1 LVDPTVAVVASV
13 IAGIAGGFLSSWMAF
28 NASGEPFNGRK
39 HGNALITGALSGMF
53 LGAAQAAASPQE
65 VPNNQFILSLIG
77 TFFAAAGIDRLRSS
91 GSQMTTPTGLKKLAT
106 GDFKGAVKEIQT
118 KATATTATPAVTTPA
133 PTPTSTAP
141 PTSTTESTK
150 PS

>member
-13 IAGIAGGFLSSWMAF
+13 IAGIAGGFLSSWMSF

-53 LGAAQAAASPQE
+53 LGAAQAAASPE
-65 VPNNQFILSLIG
+65 AIPNNQFILSLIG

-91 GSQMTTPTGLKKLAT
+91 GSRMTTPAGLKKLAT

-118 KATATTATPAVTTPA
+118 KATGTTATPA
-133 PTPTSTAP
+133 TSTAP
-141 PTSTTESTK
+141 PTSTSNPESTK

>member
-1 LVDPTVAVVASV
+1 MVESTIAVIASV
-13 IAGIAGGFLSSWMAF
+13 VAGIAGGFLSSWMAF

-53 LGAAQAAASPQE
+53 LGAAQAAASPNE
-65 VPNNQFILSLIG
+65 IPNNQFILSLIG

-91 GSQMTTPTGLKKLAT
+91 GSQMTTPAGLKKLAT

-118 KATATTATPAVTTPA
+118 KATTTGTTVTPAAPA
-133 PTPTSTAP
+133 STAP
-141 PTSTTESTK
+141 PTSESTK

>member
-1 LVDPTVAVVASV
+1 LVDPTIAVIASV
-13 IAGIAGGFLSSWMAF
+13 VAGIAGGFLSSWMAF
-28 NASGEPFNGRK
+28 NASGEAFNGRK

-91 GSQMTTPTGLKKLAT
+91 GSQMTTPAGLKKLAT

-118 KATATTATPAVTTPA
+118 KATTTGTTTTPA
-133 PTPTSTAP
+133 APSVPTTP
-141 PTSTTESTK
+141 PSSESTVPPK
-150 PS
+150 

>member
-1 LVDPTVAVVASV
+1 LVESTIAVIASV
-13 IAGIAGGFLSSWMAF
+13 VAGIAGGFLSSWMAF
-28 NASGEPFNGRK
+28 NASGESFNGRK

-65 VPNNQFILSLIG
+65 IPNNQFILSLIG

-91 GSQMTTPTGLKKLAT
+91 GSQMTTPAGLKKLAT

-118 KATATTATPAVTTPA
+118 KATATTATTAAPVPAST
-133 PTPTSTAP
+133 TAP
-141 PTSTTESTK
+141 PTSESTK

>member
-1 LVDPTVAVVASV
+1 MVDPTIAVIASV
-13 IAGIAGGFLSSWMAF
+13 VAGIAGGFLSSWMAF
-28 NASGEPFNGRK
+28 NASGEEFNGRK

-53 LGAAQAAASPQE
+53 LGAAQAAASPNE
-65 VPNNQFILSLIG
+65 IPNNQFILSLIG

-91 GSQMTTPTGLKKLAT
+91 GSQMTTPAGLKKLAT

-118 KATATTATPAVTTPA
+118 KATTTGTTTATPAA
-133 PTPTSTAP
+133 PVSTTAP
-141 PTSTTESTK
+141 PTSNPESTK

>member
-1 LVDPTVAVVASV
+1 LVESTIAVIASV
-13 IAGIAGGFLSSWMAF
+13 VAGIAGGFLSSWMAF
-28 NASGEPFNGRK
+28 NASGEEFNGRK

-53 LGAAQAAASPQE
+53 LGAAQAAASPNE
-65 VPNNQFILSLIG
+65 IPNNQFILSLIG

-91 GSQMTTPTGLKKLAT
+91 GSQMTTPAGLKKLAT

-118 KATATTATPAVTTPA
+118 KATTTGTTATPAASVP
-133 PTPTSTAP
+133 TAP
-141 PTSTTESTK
+141 PTSNPESTK

>member
-1 LVDPTVAVVASV
+1 LVESTIAVIASV
-13 IAGIAGGFLSSWMAF
+13 VAGIAGGFLSSWMAF

-53 LGAAQAAASPQE
+53 LGAAQAAASPNE
-65 VPNNQFILSLIG
+65 IPNNQFILSLIG

-91 GSQMTTPTGLKKLAT
+91 GSQMTTPAGLKKLAT

-118 KATATTATPAVTTPA
+118 KATTTGTTVTPAAPA
-133 PTPTSTAP
+133 STAP
-141 PTSTTESTK
+141 PTSESTK